1 MTYFQARNVQEK
13 VLNILH
19 DNGGELTPPE
29 LVAAAELPFDV
40 VEIALNGL
48 EARGKVRVDN
58 SGPFSMPLVHL
69 Q

>member
-13 VLNILH
+13 VLNVLH

-40 VEIALNGL
+40 VELAVTGL
-48 EARGKVRVDN
+48 QAIGKVRVDN